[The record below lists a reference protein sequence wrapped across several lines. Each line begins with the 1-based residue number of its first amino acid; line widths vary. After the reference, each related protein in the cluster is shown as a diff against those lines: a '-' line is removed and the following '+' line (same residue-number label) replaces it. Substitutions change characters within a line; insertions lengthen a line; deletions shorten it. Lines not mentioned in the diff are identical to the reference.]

1 MLVVDPLKRASLSD
15 IVIHPWLTE
24 GMENDPQTLVSLNV
38 DEIPTDEVYLIV
50 ERMEA
55 GGYGSRDS
63 ILQ

>member
-1 MLVVDPLKRASLSD
+1 
-15 IVIHPWLTE
+15 
-24 GMENDPQTLVSLNV
+24 MENDPQTLVSLNV